1 MKTKIRRKLRKE
13 KRQLERRLGQSNRKE
28 AKSLSAESKVNYDIS
43 ERVRGVANGGLGAI
57 LNLEKKLGLAEEID
71 SKLKLLKAHRPY
83 SESDHVL
90 NIAHNLLC
98 GGRTLDDIEL
108 LRQDRTFLDAIGCE
122 TIPDPT
128 TAGDFCRR
136 FSKEQIEQLG
146 DCFNRVRTKV
156 WKKAGIAQG
165 QAIIDGDGTIVETTG
180 DCKEGIGLSYK
191 GIWGY
196 QALVISLAKT
206 GEPLSIMNR
215 SGNRPSHEGAAYYYD
230 KAAKL
235 CLDAGFSEVLFRG
248 DTDFSQTAHLDRWDA
263 AGYKFVFGYDATPGL
278 VADATDLDCYDTLV
292 RHAQQALGESRAKQI
307 HYKQKFALEHG
318 YRRNEIESEQVAEF
332 MYQPTKCSQ
341 PYRMIVLAKQ
351 EGVYEGQHKLF
362 VRDKY
367 FFYITN
373 DNSLSA
379 AEVVSHSNQRCN
391 QENLIAQLKDSRALY
406 APVNSFNGN
415 WAYMVMASLAWSL
428 KAWIALSLPIT
439 PRWRE
444 RHLAQRQ
451 QWLKMEFRT
460 FLNAV
465 IKIPAQIVSTG
476 RRRLWRFLTYN
487 AQLPT
492 FFRLLDAL

>member
-292 RHAQQALGESRAKQI
+292 RHAQQALVSRELSRFTTSRSSPLSTGI
-307 HYKQKFALEHG
+307 
-318 YRRNEIESEQVAEF
+318 VA
-332 MYQPTKCSQ
+332 M
-341 PYRMIVLAKQ
+341 RL
-351 EGVYEGQHKLF
+351 
-362 VRDKY
+362 R
-367 FFYITN
+367 
-373 DNSLSA
+373 
-379 AEVVSHSNQRCN
+379 VS
-391 QENLIAQLKDSRALY
+391 
-406 APVNSFNGN
+406 
-415 WAYMVMASLAWSL
+415 
-428 KAWIALSLPIT
+428 
-439 PRWRE
+439 RWRSLCTNL
-444 RHLAQRQ
+444 RSAP
-451 QWLKMEFRT
+451 
-460 FLNAV
+460 N
-465 IKIPAQIVSTG
+465 
-476 RRRLWRFLTYN
+476 LTE
-487 AQLPT
+487 
-492 FFRLLDAL
+492 